1 MPTMRLM
8 LRKNTKSSCLCSIS
22 FMIALAMTM
31 MVFTTAT
38 GFTNLTALAQQKKQV
53 TLTAMLPD
61 NSGGN
66 PTEDQ
71 KERLFQPAIQELRTR
86 HPELDIKI
94 NYVRA
99 PYNQTR
105 AMMLSAFAHRTPV
118 DLISIDQ
125 IWFGEF
131 AQRGY
136 LTDITA
142 FVQAWGRMSDWYQSN
157 LAGGVYKGRIYGI
170 WAWTDIRGIW
180 YWKDLLNQAG
190 VDPNSL
196 KTWDGYIASA
206 KKLDDVLRNQR
217 IQGAVLSGA
226 NYSPDLWY
234 PYLWMLGGDIIKQKS
249 GHPTKGT
256 YWFPAYNSSAG
267 VKAMEFIKAQVDAG
281 IKPIKGLTDK
291 PFVDHKVAVY
301 ITGSWLP
308 GWFPKNQWPSLPQR
322 VGLVPAFPVPTGI
335 NQSSTMMGGWELAIP
350 QTSQNKQLAWELL
363 TIMIDPKIIS
373 PWLEQNGFL
382 PTQKNLGS
390 GPQSIEL
397 SQTIPYYDKMMSMIP
412 SGHSRTSVSEYPQIA
427 DNVREAIE
435 DVYYGIKGP
444 KQALDDAA
452 AKSAKALGW

>member
-1 MPTMRLM
+1 
-8 LRKNTKSSCLCSIS
+8 
-22 FMIALAMTM
+22 MIALAMTM
-31 MVFTTAT
+31 MVFPTTT

-71 KERLFQPAIQELRTR
+71 KGRLFQPAIQELRTR
-86 HPELDIKI
+86 HPELDIEI

-217 IQGAVLSGA
+217 I
-226 NYSPDLWY
+226 
-234 PYLWMLGGDIIKQKS
+234 
-249 GHPTKGT
+249 
-256 YWFPAYNSSAG
+256 
-267 VKAMEFIKAQVDAG
+267 
-281 IKPIKGLTDK
+281 
-291 PFVDHKVAVY
+291 
-301 ITGSWLP
+301 
-308 GWFPKNQWPSLPQR
+308 
-322 VGLVPAFPVPTGI
+322 
-335 NQSSTMMGGWELAIP
+335 
-350 QTSQNKQLAWELL
+350 
-363 TIMIDPKIIS
+363 
-373 PWLEQNGFL
+373 
-382 PTQKNLGS
+382 
-390 GPQSIEL
+390 
-397 SQTIPYYDKMMSMIP
+397 
-412 SGHSRTSVSEYPQIA
+412 
-427 DNVREAIE
+427 
-435 DVYYGIKGP
+435 
-444 KQALDDAA
+444 
-452 AKSAKALGW
+452 